1 MGFVHCFHVPLML
14 DSMRLWVGSH
24 HLTILALLS
33 ISLLQGVFMKFV
45 MTALVSAFMLVSM
58 PAFAG
63 AHGGGKM
70 DDKKVDCSKKENE
83 KNPACVKK

>member
-1 MGFVHCFHVPLML
+1 MKIAMAF
-14 DSMRLWVGSH
+14 
-24 HLTILALLS
+24 LA
-33 ISLLQGVFMKFV
+33 
-45 MTALVSAFMLVSM
+45 SAFMMVSV

-83 KNPACVKK
+83 KNAACVKKK